1 MKGFLWGLL
10 IVIILAA
17 AGFGGWYYFLK
28 KSPEGGKCRNES
40 LCVQGLKCVNKIC
53 SSGKVGS
60 GCVTYKDCESG
71 LLCTKSICTKKPD
84 YSKYFEKVIISKIKP
99 GSGPGPNNPETVTT
113 TFTMADAIE
122 IDFVGV
128 KATTVGAFYYEI
140 VDATSGEISRSSQN
154 EQTLQLSGQ
163 DRGTGTSL
171 DNVSPGQYDLNIYFK
186 DELVYSTMITVT
198 K

>member
-1 MKGFLWGLL
+1 MKAL
-10 IVIILAA
+10 ITIIIIILLAA

-40 LCVQGLKCVNKIC
+40 LCIEGLKCVNQIC

-84 YSKYFEKVIISKIKP
+84 YSKYFEKVVISKIKP
-99 GSGPGPNNPETVTT
+99 GSGPGPGNPPTITT

-122 IDFVGV
+122 MDFVGV

-140 VDATSGEISRSSQN
+140 VDATSGEVSRSSQN
-154 EQTLQLSGQ
+154 EQTLQLNGQ

-171 DNVSPGQYDLNIYFK
+171 DNVQPGQYDLNIYFK
-186 DELVYSTMITVT
+186 DELVYSTTITVT